1 MVIDI
6 ETFDENKHQEELEDV
21 LNQEIAYLESLLNKK
36 SNEIRQYES
45 SLEKLRVDVREM
57 KAKIE
62 KKKIA
67 KSIILDER
75 IPKMIKKFKPKANDK
90 KVRIGSGDM
99 NLEHIKEPSPVEV
112 EILDE
117 ELTKEDKLKQ
127 SESDIKKE
135 VE

>member
-21 LNQEIAYLESLLNKK
+21 LNQEIAYLESLLSRKGH
-36 SNEIRQYES
+36 EIRQYEL

-62 KKKIA
+62 KKKVA
-67 KSIILDER
+67 KSIILEEK
-75 IPKMIKKFKPKANDK
+75 IPKMIKKFKPKDK
-90 KVRIGSGDM
+90 KVYKAGGDM
-99 NLEHIKEPSPVEV
+99 NLEHIKEPSLVEV

-127 SESDIKKE
+127 SELDIKKE